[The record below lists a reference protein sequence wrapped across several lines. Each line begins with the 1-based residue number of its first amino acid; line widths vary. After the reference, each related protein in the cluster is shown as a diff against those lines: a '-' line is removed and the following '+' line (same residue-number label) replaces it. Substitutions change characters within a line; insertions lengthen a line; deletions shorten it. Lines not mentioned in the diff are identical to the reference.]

1 MKKIFYIFAFF
12 LILGFTACEHTNYQ
26 TYTLKS
32 DYTGYYFN
40 IEGIDYQIC
49 NDSMVSKF
57 KNGVKIEAVV
67 KRIDSCNNWSGIV
80 CGLYHRYEGFI
91 YIEKT
96 KY

>member
-1 MKKIFYIFAFF
+1 MKKIFYIFTFF
-12 LILGFTACEHTNYQ
+12 LILGFTSCEHTNYQ

-32 DYTGYYFN
+32 DCSGYYFN
-40 IEGIDYQIC
+40 IEGKDQIG

-57 KNGVKIEAVV
+57 KNRVKIEAVV

-91 YIEKT
+91 CIEKI